1 MTGLIEHLESQL
13 ASTRRLLAVVIA
25 QGEAIRVQDVATVLA
40 RLADIQQEM
49 GKRVQLEHERDALLA
64 AAAQELAVTV
74 DSVTLEMLLT
84 LTPEPAATRARALS
98 AELRG
103 LLAEIARI
111 HGQNRIL
118 IRQELQFLDH
128 LIRVL
133 SGAPQSGYTPVGQS
147 TPTQAANLVDM
158 RV

>member
-1 MTGLIEHLESQL
+1 VNGLIAHLEDQL
-13 ASTRRLLAVVIA
+13 ASTRRLLLVVIA
-25 QGEAIRVQDVATVLA
+25 QGESIRVQDVEGVLA
-40 RLADIQQEM
+40 RLAEIQQEM
-49 GKRVQLEHERDALLA
+49 VKRIQLERDRDALLA
-64 AAAQELAVTV
+64 RAAQELRVPV

-84 LTPEPAATRARALS
+84 AIPEPDATRARTLS

-128 LIRVL
+128 LMRVL
-133 SGAPQSGYTPVGQS
+133 SGTPQTGYTPVGQS
-147 TPTQAANLVDM
+147 APLQSVNLVDM

>member
-1 MTGLIEHLESQL
+1 MNGLIAHLEDQL
-13 ASTRRLLAVVIA
+13 ASTRRLLLVVIA
-25 QGEAIRVQDVATVLA
+25 QGESIRVQDVEGVLA
-40 RLADIQQEM
+40 RLAEIQQEM
-49 GKRVQLEHERDALLA
+49 VKRIQLERDRDALLA
-64 AAAQELAVTV
+64 RAAQELRVPV

-84 LTPEPAATRARALS
+84 AIPEPDATRARTLS

-128 LIRVL
+128 LMRVL
-133 SGAPQSGYTPVGQS
+133 SGTPQTGYTPVGQS
-147 TPTQAANLVDM
+147 APLQSVNLVDM